1 MTWLVEEPLYIAI
14 LGIITIAF
22 LFYAWTQTGY
32 RWMMHAMFGAI
43 ALTLGLLLLEHLV
56 DTEAELIEKTVHQ
69 IARDCE
75 TNDIDRILPHVY
87 SGAPVTADEAKR
99 EFGRYVVSDV
109 DIKHNLEVRI
119 VPNESPPLAEVSF
132 NVGLSVRERREGGI
146 GHPAVRLFVELTMR
160 KEGGQWKVATYRYQ
174 EPTAS
179 IRIPER

>member
-32 RWMMHAMFGAI
+32 RWMMHAMFAAI
-43 ALTLGLLLLEHLV
+43 ALTLGMLLLEHLV
-56 DTEAELIEKTVHQ
+56 DTEAELIEKTVLQ

-87 SGAPVTADEAKR
+87 SGAPVAADEARR
-99 EFGRYVVSDV
+99 EFGRHVVSDV

-132 NVGLSVRERREGGI
+132 NVGLNVRERREGGI
-146 GHPAVRLFVELTMR
+146 NYGPVRLFVQLTMR
-160 KEGGQWKVATYRYQ
+160 KEGGQWKVASYRYQ